1 MYRNPFT
8 PIFGGKPSSFFGRQD
23 ILNRFDAALID
34 QGSDYRALFLTGT
47 RGSGKTVL
55 LEQLSQRAVR
65 KGWRVIDLGPEGTA
79 DALVRR
85 LVRHSE
91 ATSTISPQMSVSVL
105 GSGVSASGVSKSKTI
120 TYPAQDLSIILQE
133 AVEKELKGVLV
144 TIDEV
149 QKVTQQDMS
158 AVCDAFQ
165 MASRKGHSVMIAV
178 AGLPYA
184 HDEIIHYRGCTYMR
198 RAAHEEIGLFGRME
212 VREAFVG
219 AMTRTEGL
227 SLDDA
232 ALDRLVAASMGQPYL
247 VQLLG
252 YYVVG
257 QAIDEGHVGTYE
269 IGEKEMRPMIPL
281 AVQTYKERAL
291 APLLSELSPL
301 ETNYL
306 ESMSH
311 VLDERHVARTA
322 DVARQLGRE
331 QQQLSRARDNLL
343 RNGLII
349 APQRGVVRFNVP
361 YLRDYVQEAGNVL
374 SKTAR
379 LAEEWDV

>member
-8 PIFGGKPSSFFGRQD
+8 PIFGGKPSFFFGRQH
-23 ILNRFDAALID
+23 ILNQFDAALID

-55 LEQLSQRAVR
+55 LEQLSQRAAR
-65 KGWRVIDLGPEGTA
+65 QGWRVIDLGPDGVA
-79 DALVRR
+79 SALVRH

-91 ATSTISPQMSVSVL
+91 ATSTISPQVSVSVL
-105 GSGVSASGVSKSKTI
+105 GSGASASGVSRFKTT
-120 TYPAQDLSIILQE
+120 TYPAHDLSIILQE
-133 AVEKELKGVLV
+133 ACEKERKGVFV

-149 QKVTQQDMS
+149 QKVTQEDMS
-158 AVCDAFQ
+158 VVCDAFQ
-165 MASRKGHSVMIAV
+165 MASRKGHDIMVAV

-184 HDEIIHYRGCTYMR
+184 REEIIHYKGCTYMR
-198 RAAHEEIGLFGRME
+198 RAAHEEIGLFDRAE

-219 AMTRTEGL
+219 AMGRTEGL

-232 ALDRLVAASMGQPYL
+232 ALNRLVAASMGQPYL

-257 QAIDEGHVGTYE
+257 KA
-269 IGEKEMRPMIPL
+269 IGEGYVGSHVIGEEEVQPMVPL
-281 AVQTYKERAL
+281 AVQTYKARAL
-291 APLLSELSPL
+291 VPLLSELGPL
-301 ETNYL
+301 ETDYL
-306 ESMSH
+306 GSMSR
-311 VLDERHVARTA
+311 VMDARHVAQTSE
-322 DVARQLGRE
+322 VARQLGKE

-343 RNGLII
+343 RNGIII
-349 APQRGVVRFNVP
+349 APQRGKVRFNIP
-361 YLRDYVQEAGNVL
+361 YLRDYVQEGHTLNETV
-374 SKTAR
+374 R